1 MEIRFLEPLWFLLLL
16 VVPFVWVL
24 PRRAPGKRVPLLRM
38 LVFVLLIAAMA
49 RPVAL
54 TNQGDAVHV
63 VVVDA
68 SASLQE
74 ADLPRLRQRLA
85 AIQPPAG
92 GVQRLVVQGDP
103 ARLAALGLD
112 REQLDVWVQAADA
125 SLAQLLTAAQQQIPV
140 GHAGAITLITD
151 GLAPR
156 TDWARETQALTRMG
170 IPVRTLRTPGP
181 GALLRIVDLRLID
194 PARVGETC
202 RVAVGVAGRGR
213 GRVRLLAG
221 ERELASAD
229 GFEVDGRGE
238 IVLAF
243 EPELAGWLSMQAR
256 FEVEQG
262 RPADPKDLV
271 RHELVAVQ
279 DPLRVLYLG
288 ERVRSADRSLA
299 NLLGK
304 GVELDV
310 PTAGREPAALSSY
323 DAVMLDDRPV
333 ASLPEGFDGRLAQ
346 AVREGGVGLLM
357 SGGRAAFGSGG
368 WKDTAIEE
376 LLPIEFV
383 HKEEKR
389 DPSTTL
395 VIIIDTSGSMGGGR
409 VQLAKEVARLAIR
422 RLLPHDKVGI
432 VEFYGAKRW
441 AAPIQPASN
450 AIEIERAL
458 NRLNAGG
465 GTVIMPAIE
474 ESFYGLQNVRTR
486 YKHVLVLTDGG
497 VEMGAFEPLIRKM
510 ADRGINVSTVLVG
523 GSLHSEFL
531 VDISNW
537 GKGRFYSVPNRFNLP
552 EVILK
557 QPATAR
563 MPPYRRGRH
572 PVQARGGAGWWGGVD
587 PTTAPPLAGY
597 VESGLRDDA
606 ESLLETRKEGHPVL
620 ATWRYGLGRV
630 TAMMTEPVGPG
641 TEPWSTWDGY
651 GPLLA
656 RVLARTAR
664 DAGEPFAFSLERE
677 PGGARLVARRLERST
692 RLPAAAALRG
702 ESEDESPLRFELRA
716 PGYFEAR
723 LALGTHEAL
732 RVIAGVAGDARGLRQ
747 RLALRALPAAAQ
759 VERTVDPARG
769 IDLAQL
775 ATATGGTY
783 APSLVVEPEPLVFPR
798 AEKPRRA
805 IGLWPWLTLLTLLL
819 WLVELLVRRLP
830 GGRRTEES

>member
-16 VVPFVWVL
+16 VVPFVWVV
-24 PRRAPGKRVPLLRM
+24 PRRHPGKRVPVLRM
-38 LVFVLLIAAMA
+38 LVFALLIAAMA

-54 TNQGDAVHV
+54 TNRGDAVHV
-63 VVVDA
+63 LVVDA
-68 SASLQE
+68 SASLQ
-74 ADLPRLRQRLA
+74 ADELPRLRQRVA
-85 AIQPPAG
+85 SIQPPEG
-92 GVQRLVVQGDP
+92 GVQRVVVHGDP
-103 ARLAALGLD
+103 ARAAALGLD
-112 REQLDVWVQAADA
+112 PEQVDVWLQAADA
-125 SLAQLLTAAQQQIPV
+125 SLGQLLAAAQQQIPS

-151 GLAPR
+151 GLTPR
-156 TDWARETQALTRMG
+156 ADWARETQALTRAG
-170 IPVRTLRTPGP
+170 IPVRTVRTPGP
-181 GALLRIVDLRLID
+181 GPLLRIVDVRLID

-202 RVAVGVAGRGR
+202 RVGVAVAGRGR
-213 GRVRLLAG
+213 GRVSLRAG
-221 ERELASAD
+221 ERELAAAE

-243 EPELAGWLSMQAR
+243 EPEVAGWLPMQAH

-262 RPADPKDLV
+262 RPADPRDLV
-271 RHELVAVQ
+271 RDELLAVQ

-288 ERVRSADRSLA
+288 ERVRAADRSLA
-299 NLLGK
+299 TLVGRGVQLEVPAEGK
-304 GVELDV
+304 V
-310 PTAGREPAALSSY
+310 PSALESY
-323 DAVMLDDRPV
+323 DAVVLDDRPA
-333 ASLPEGFDGRLAQ
+333 ASLPKGFDERLAT
-346 AVREGGVGLLM
+346 AVRSGGVGLFM

-587 PTTAPPLAGY
+587 PTTAPPLSGY

-606 ESLLETRKEGHPVL
+606 ETLLETRKEGHPVL

-630 TAMMTEPVGPG
+630 TTMMTEPVGPG
-641 TEPWSTWDGY
+641 TESWRAWDGY
-651 GPLLA
+651 GPMLA
-656 RVLARTAR
+656 RVIARTAR
-664 DAGEPFAFSLERE
+664 DAGEPFAFTLGRE
-677 PGGARLVARRLERST
+677 PGGARLIARRLERST
-692 RLPAAAALRG
+692 RRPAAIAIQG
-702 ESEDESPLRFELRA
+702 DEGSEESLRFEARA
-716 PGYFEAR
+716 PGHFEAR
-723 LALGTHEAL
+723 LALGDDEAL
-732 RVIAGVAGDARGLRQ
+732 RVSAGVAGDARGLRQ
-747 RLALRALPAAAQ
+747 RLALRALPDARQ
-759 VERTVDPARG
+759 VERTVDPARSA
-769 IDLAQL
+769 DLGRL
-775 ATATGGTY
+775 AAATGG
-783 APSLVVEPEPLVFPR
+783 AHAESLDVEPRALAFPR
-798 AEKPRRA
+798 AESPRRA
-805 IGLWPWLTLLTLLL
+805 IGLWPWLSLLTLLL
-819 WLVELLVRRLP
+819 WLAELLVRRLP
-830 GGRRTEES
+830 GGTRTEG